1 MFPDLLDRAVQSS
14 YLYRSFFFF
23 PIKEKKKKKKQKEE
37 GEKNSFG
44 AKCVLPTM
52 LQQVDL
58 AFPSQRSAGAVPSKS
73 AVFF

>member
-23 PIKEKKKKKKQKEE
+23 PIKEKKKIE
-37 GEKNSFG
+37 GEKNSFD